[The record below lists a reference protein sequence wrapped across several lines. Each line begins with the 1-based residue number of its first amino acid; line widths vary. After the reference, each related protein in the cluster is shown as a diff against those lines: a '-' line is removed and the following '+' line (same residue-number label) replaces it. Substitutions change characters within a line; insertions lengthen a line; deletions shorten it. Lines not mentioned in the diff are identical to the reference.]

1 MQPSL
6 QLSLQLSFGSAIELR
21 SRNMTATSEGED
33 DPMFHPRLRM
43 ALCSILATGVL
54 VGVPIK
60 MSMLSYL
67 RKKGPSI
74 KDVSN
79 ILRIVLT
86 PLPVNPSNL
95 PY

>member
-1 MQPSL
+1 
-6 QLSLQLSFGSAIELR
+6 
-21 SRNMTATSEGED
+21 
-33 DPMFHPRLRM
+33 MFHPRLRM

-67 RKKGPSI
+67 RKKGTSI
-74 KDVSN
+74 KDIRK
-79 ILRIVLT
+79 ILRIFFD
-86 PLPVNPSNL
+86 LPPSENPSNL